1 MRAPYEAVAQF
12 YDKLLLDGEYEKYVD
27 LIVEKVK
34 SDAPVFAGADGGC
47 GSGIVTRALKKA
59 GASVWGF
66 DISDDMLQKAVA
78 AARKD
83 KLNIRFL
90 KQNLLNFKSFEKL
103 GFLTVINDGLNYIEQ
118 KNLTAAFK
126 NFNKNIVKNG
136 ALVFDISTP
145 YKLKTV
151 LGDNVYGDDGEDLSY
166 IWFNTLGDGFVD
178 IEITFFEKKG
188 EVYVR
193 TEETQRQY
201 IHDVKDVICA
211 LNDAGFTV
219 KSVCDGFGGELK
231 NDSMRAVF
239 TAIKK

>member
-1 MRAPYEAVAQF
+1 MRAPYDPLAQL
-12 YDKLLLDGEYEKYVD
+12 YHTSLLDGEYKKYVD
-27 LIVEKVK
+27 LIVKKVK
-34 SDAPVFAGADGGC
+34 DNAPVFAGADGGC

-59 GASVWGF
+59 GAGVWGF
-66 DISDDMLQKAVA
+66 DISYEMVEKAVTA
-78 AARKD
+78 AKKD
-83 KLNIRFL
+83 KLNVTFL

-103 GFLTVINDGLNYIEQ
+103 GFLTVINDGLNYIDP

-126 NFNKNIVKNG
+126 NFNKNMVKKG

-151 LGDNVYGDDGEDLSY
+151 LGNNVYGDDGEDLSY

-201 IHDVKDVICA
+201 IHEIEDVYSA
-211 LNDAGFTV
+211 LKDAGFTLRN
-219 KSVCDGFGGELK
+219 VCDDLGGELK
-231 NDSMRAVF
+231 SDSMRAVF
-239 TAIKK
+239 TAIKN